1 MALPSTANT
10 FAAARSAE
18 ERKDATPRRV
28 KVIMHRLYE
37 DITRFAKSNETI
49 ANQTQMLAL
58 NATIEAARAGKSGM
72 GFSVVASEVGKLAKQ
87 ATSNSRSFQD
97 RVLARIQQGSNYS
110 EGLVEQLESQR
121 LTDMA
126 LGLVQLIV
134 RNLYERTADC
144 RWWATDDALV
154 KVCETPSE
162 RTLVDHCILR
172 LGQINGFYSVYS
184 DLVLV
189 DTHGKVI
196 ANAKPDQFNVIGTS
210 MAGEDWFKKAM
221 QTTKG
226 DQYVVDEIKPFK
238 THNNQPMAVYG
249 ATVRKGAKMD
259 GEILGVLGVYFDW
272 QTQGRAIVRDEP
284 PISKADWER
293 TRVLLLDSH
302 HRIIAAS
309 DDMGLYT
316 TFALKNQ
323 GNERGSYYDEDNIV
337 AYSKTIGYQEYDG
350 LGWWCVAIQRYE
362 NDADIV
368 EKLGFKDEARGTL
381 VKMPTSK

>member
-1 MALPSTANT
+1 MSLPLHNNSHASVKAT
-10 FAAARSAE
+10 E
-18 ERKDATPRRV
+18 ERKEATPRRV

-37 DITRFAKSNETI
+37 DIMRFAKSNETI

-87 ATSNSRSFQD
+87 ATTNSRSFQD

-154 KVCETPSE
+154 KVCEAPDDKA
-162 RTLVDHCILR
+162 LVDHCILR

-196 ANAKPDQFNVIGTS
+196 ANAKPDQFKVQGTS

-221 QTTKG
+221 QTTRG

-238 THNNQPMAVYG
+238 SHGGLPMAVYG
-249 ATVRKGAKMD
+249 ATVRKGANMD
-259 GEILGVLGVYFDW
+259 GEIIGVLGVYFDW
-272 QTQGRAIVRDEP
+272 QNQGHGIVRNEP
-284 PISKADWER
+284 PLSKTDWER
-293 TRVLLLDSH
+293 TRVLLLDGH

-309 DDMGLYT
+309 DDVGLYT
-316 TFALKNQ
+316 VFPLKNN
-323 GNERGSYYDEDNIV
+323 GSERGSYYDGANIV

-362 NDADIV
+362 NDEDIT

-381 VKMPTSK
+381 VKVPSIK